1 MSVKYSPVQ
10 WTQSKLFY
18 DAVAIVLVVAYVLIY
33 LRVAPTFAGD
43 VLSADGAIVRA
54 RAFGTCAF
62 LLLTVILCI
71 GPLARFDRRFL
82 PLLYNRRHLGVITC
96 LVALTHAAYVLNWYF
111 NFSSTPKFE
120 ALLTSNTSY
129 GQILHGQ
136 ILGFPFEAFGILALL
151 ALLVLAVS
159 SHDFWLSFLT
169 APVWKLLHYAIYP
182 AYGFLVAHI
191 ALGALQSETN
201 ATFAI
206 VTFGSVVLVCGLH
219 AVAAI
224 HETRL
229 ARAANAPPDQDDAW
243 HAVGKLTDFE
253 EGRAQIRLLDTG
265 ERVAVFLHE
274 GQLAAIGNACAHQN
288 GPLGE
293 GRILDG
299 CVTCPWH
306 GFQYRLSDGCS
317 PAPFTERVPT
327 YNLRIDGEVVLVDG
341 RMNPLGTKIDPV
353 AFPLVTQGAGA

>member
-18 DAVAIVLVVAYVLIY
+18 DAIALALVVAYVLIY
-33 LRVAPTFAGD
+33 LRVAPTFTGG
-43 VLSADGAIVRA
+43 VPSADGAIVRA

-111 NFSSTPKFE
+111 NFSSTPRFE

-129 GQILHGQ
+129 GQ

-201 ATFAI
+201 ATFAV
-206 VTFGSVVLVCGLH
+206 VTGCSVVLVCGLH
-219 AVAAI
+219 AAAAI

-229 ARAANAPPDQDDAW
+229 ARTATVSASQEDAW
-243 HAVGKLTDFE
+243 FAVGKLTDFE

-274 GQLAAIGNACAHQN
+274 GHLAAIGNACAHQN

-317 PAPFTERVPT
+317 PAPFTEKVPT
-327 YNLRIDGEVVLVDG
+327 YNLRIDGEVVLVDA
-341 RMNPLGTKIDPV
+341 RMNPLGTKVDPV
-353 AFPLVTQGAGA
+353 PLPLVTQGAGA